1 MSTLHE
7 RVDALAEQAEK
18 AASEASRASHNA
30 MEKVAAVA
38 HERRDEAAPAVDRM
52 RRSLAQASDRTVGY
66 VRDEPVRTVLMAA
79 AAGAVLYAMVR
90 LFNGRH
96 HR

>member
-7 RVDALAEQAEK
+7 RVDALAEQAER

-30 MEKVAAVA
+30 MQKVAAAA
-38 HERRDEAAPAVDRM
+38 HEWRDEAAPAVDRM
-52 RRSLAQASDRTVGY
+52 RRSLAHASERTVGY

-79 AAGAVLYAMVR
+79 AAGAVLYAMLR

-96 HR
+96 SR